1 MIVFWAQV
9 IVLSACALGLAVFFL
24 MMGMGLMWMR
34 RSRKDEGDLERRVRD
49 LEEKID
55 RLSRE

>member
-9 IVLSACALGLAVFFL
+9 IVLSACALGLLVFFL
-24 MMGMGLMWMR
+24 MMGMALMWMR
-34 RSRKDEGDLERRVRD
+34 QSRKEKGDLEQKIRD